1 MIIENLTEWKQ
12 GISIE
17 NLKKEITRLE
27 NLGVNWIDIESYYDE
42 NHGTPTTEINAEK
55 L

>member
-1 MIIENLTEWKQ
+1 MIIENLSEWKQ

-17 NLKKEITRLE
+17 SLKKEIIRLE
-27 NLGVNWIDIESYYDE
+27 KLDANWIDIESYYDE
-42 NHGTPTTEINAEK
+42 NGTPTTEINAEK

>member
-1 MIIENLTEWKQ
+1 MIIENLSEWKN

-42 NHGTPTTEINAEK
+42 NGTPTTEINAEK